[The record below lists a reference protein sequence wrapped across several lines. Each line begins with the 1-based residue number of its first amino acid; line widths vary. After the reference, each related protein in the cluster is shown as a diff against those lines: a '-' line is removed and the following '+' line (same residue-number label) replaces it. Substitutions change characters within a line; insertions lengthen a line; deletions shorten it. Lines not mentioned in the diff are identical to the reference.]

1 MNNLSLLIDAFQYNF
16 MLKAISAGILIALCS
31 SFLGI
36 FLVLRK
42 YSMIGEGLAHVSFAT
57 VAIAL
62 LLNKSPIL
70 VSIPLVTLASILILK
85 LSEKNKLNGDA
96 AIGLVSSFAMALGVL
111 ISSISSGFNIDL
123 FSYLFGNILV
133 ISDLELILSIILSI
147 VVIIS
152 IILFYNPLFSITF
165 DEDFSNTMGIKVN
178 YINYLV
184 SILTGI
190 TIVLGIRV
198 VGTML
203 ISSMIIFPTITALQV
218 SSSFKGTIF
227 LSSIISIFSVIFG
240 VFISFIYDLPTGSTI
255 VLMNA
260 FFFIIFFII
269 KYFKNRM

>member
-1 MNNLSLLIDAFQYNF
+1 MNNLSFIIDAFQYSF
-16 MLKAISAGILIALCS
+16 MIKAITAGILIALCS

-111 ISSISSGFNIDL
+111 ISSVSSGFNVDL

-178 YINYLV
+178 YINYLI

-203 ISSMIIFPTITALQV
+203 ISSMIIFPTISALQV

-227 LSSIISIFSVIFG
+227 LSSIISILSVILG

-255 VLMNA
+255 VLMNS
-260 FFFIIFFII
+260 FFFIVFFVL